1 MKEILEVLKQG
12 GPLFSTFVVVLAT
25 LAAVFKIYLRYK
37 AELAK
42 KEPERDAF
50 RTQHVPQN
58 LDNLSDLLVQNFR
71 ILNSFYSESLS
82 QYRTSSIASIS
93 IAALGFVV
101 IIAGVLIALIGNQVT
116 LGFVSSAAGIVGEGA
131 AVLFF
136 KQNQTFQTQMEGS
149 LKKLVSA
156 QYLMTSIALARELD
170 GENKV
175 REVTQINDH
184 LRRLMDGLHGLPS
197 RVSALHF
204 GGANVG

>member
-1 MKEILEVLKQG
+1 MKDILDLIG
-12 GPLFSTFVVVLAT
+12 LLGPSLSTVVVVLAT
-25 LAAVFKIYLRYK
+25 LAATFKIFLQYK
-37 AELAK
+37 AEIAK
-42 KEPERDAF
+42 KEPEQDAF
-50 RTQHVPQN
+50 RAQHVPQS
-58 LDNLSDLLVQNFR
+58 LDNLSELLVQNFR

-93 IAALGFVV
+93 IAVLGFVV

-116 LGFVSSAAGIVGEGA
+116 LGSVSSAAGIVGEGA

-197 RVSALHF
+197 KVSA
-204 GGANVG
+204 